1 MRAYSLLHTLIAAT
15 LTWIVLAGLGPMAKA
30 QDLPS
35 YMAPI
40 SGRTVSSPAET
51 AVKNVLALNTGM
63 FELYDNAAKIFERN
77 ILAKHPVILGLFSGA
92 GGRFI
97 LYRPGMA
104 PLEAP
109 SVPLVYQL
117 LKSIDHSTMALAQVV
132 GPYLDNPTDQ
142 SWRGPM
148 LAYRARMTS
157 ALDGLDQTPMP
168 PEWRGHDRTV
178 SPNKGLLIAGCL
190 ATRALSF

>member
-1 MRAYSLLHTLIAAT
+1 MRTRSPLKTLVSAT
-15 LTWIVLAGLGPMAKA
+15 LTSIVLAGVCSTAKA

-51 AVKNVLALNTGM
+51 SMKNVLALNTAM

-77 ILAKHPVILGLFSGA
+77 ILSKHPVILGLFSGA

-109 SVPLVYQL
+109 SVPIVYQL
-117 LKSIDHSTMALAQVV
+117 LKSVDHSTMALAQ
-132 GPYLDNPTDQ
+132 
-142 SWRGPM
+142 
-148 LAYRARMTS
+148 A
-157 ALDGLDQTPMP
+157 
-168 PEWRGHDRTV
+168 
-178 SPNKGLLIAGCL
+178 
-190 ATRALSF
+190 